1 MIFIIKQKT
10 HEKLHASNTNPPR
23 KSQPTDIRSSQIGG
37 GVGKRTGDLAWR
49 NFTGIPVQVCMNR
62 GKRTLEQSRAK
73 SEKSVAK
80 NNRIY
85 RTL

>member
-37 GVGKRTGDLAWR
+37 GGEENGRFGVAKFHRYSRTGVHEPR
-49 NFTGIPVQVCMNR
+49 QTNVG
-62 GKRTLEQSRAK
+62 AK
-73 SEKSVAK
+73 SSKK
-80 NNRIY
+80 
-85 RTL
+85 

>member
-1 MIFIIKQKT
+1 MKNYPLLTPTQILLVNRNPQAFDRV
-10 HEKLHASNTNPPR
+10 KL
-23 KSQPTDIRSSQIGG
+23 GE
-37 GVGKRTGDLAWR
+37 GKRTGDFAWR
-49 NFTGIPVQVCMNR
+49 NFAGIPVQVCMNR

>member
-37 GVGKRTGDLAWR
+37 GGWGRERAIWR
-49 NFTGIPVQVCMNR
+49 GEISQVFP
-62 GKRTLEQSRAK
+62 
-73 SEKSVAK
+73 
-80 NNRIY
+80 Y
-85 RTL
+85 RCA